1 MFVGLVTSIICT
13 ALSVFAVVI
22 AYVLPATTNVA
33 MSPAPPI
40 SLNPLISSVSVS
52 IATMSVGTEG
62 LESRNCMD
70 SDSDML
76 KDFKLESSSVNDRD
90 SDSEMFLSAIPERLS
105 VNEIDSD
112 SEVLRDFKIETSSIN
127 EIVSDSGIT
136 VSFVSETLSVSD
148 IDSDSDTLKDFKLE
162 N

>member
-40 SLNPLISSVSVS
+40 SLNQLISSVSVS

-62 LESRNCMD
+62 LESRNCMV
-70 SDSDML
+70 SA
-76 KDFKLESSSVNDRD
+76 
-90 SDSEMFLSAIPERLS
+90 SETVMSIVLS
-105 VNEIDSD
+105 VLSPSNTD
-112 SEVLRDFKIETSSIN
+112 
-127 EIVSDSGIT
+127 SDSGIT
-136 VSFVSETLSVSD
+136 VSFVSETLSVSE
-148 IDSDSDTLKDFKLE
+148 IDSDSEMMMDFKLE
-162 N
+162 S